1 MASLDVSLDDMIKS
15 RRTAEKGRGQGRAQR
30 GRGRGGGSFNGGA
43 MRGKPNRG
51 GRFLRVN
58 TTAAQSAFNI
68 AKASSKTVD
77 LFCIPLR
84 I

>member
-15 RRTAEKGRGQGRAQR
+15 RRTAAKGRGQGRAQR
-30 GRGRGGGSFNGGA
+30 GRGGGSFNGGR

-51 GRFLRVN
+51 GHFLRVN
-58 TTAAQSAFNI
+58 TTAAPSAFNI
-68 AKASSKTVD
+68 AKASSETVD

-84 I
+84 NMI

>member
-1 MASLDVSLDDMIKS
+1 MASLDVSLDDIIKS

-30 GRGRGGGSFNGGA
+30 GRGGGSFNGGR

-51 GRFLRVN
+51 GHFLRVN
-58 TTAAQSAFNI
+58 TTVAPSAFNI
-68 AKASSKTVD
+68 AKASSETVD

>member
-30 GRGRGGGSFNGGA
+30 GRGGSFNGGR

-58 TTAAQSAFNI
+58 MTAAPMGFNI
-68 AKASSKTVD
+68 AKASSETVD